1 MHGFRQ
7 LTRAD
12 LPALLD
18 LLLAANHA
26 DGNATGETLTDLEHE
41 FEDPWSDP
49 ARDAVVLANPAG
61 ALIGFGRVF
70 VNPVSNADPASA
82 AFLTYS
88 VHPDARGK
96 GLEDDLLDWLE
107 ARGRERLKGSSTH
120 RLRVAHA
127 DQLTDEI
134 DRLRRRGYRPVR
146 YYLRMR
152 RDIDA
157 SLPGAAIPD
166 GVTLR
171 AFTPE
176 WSSALWAAHAAAFA
190 GHWGY
195 VIETPAEF
203 EAYVLGSAAFRAD
216 LTVLACAGADVVAY
230 SINRVPADEN
240 ARTGVPEGVIG
251 LLGTQRAWRGRG
263 LAHALIQESL
273 RRFAAAGLQRVA
285 LTVDAENT
293 TGALGLY
300 ERLGFAVYKRVQA
313 LDLDLTGP

>member
-1 MHGFRQ
+1 MHGFRS

-61 ALIGFGRVF
+61 GLIGFGRVF
-70 VNPVSNADPASA
+70 VNPVSNIDPASA
-82 AFLTYS
+82 AFLTTS

-96 GLEDDLLDWLE
+96 GLEEDLLDWLE
-107 ARGRERLKGSSTH
+107 ARGRERLKGSATH
-120 RLRVAHA
+120 RLRIAHA

-134 DRLRRRGYRPVR
+134 DRLLRRGYRPIR
-146 YYLRMR
+146 SYFRMR
-152 RDIDA
+152 RDVDP
-157 SLPGAAIPD
+157 SLPEAAIPD

-171 AFTPE
+171 TFTPE
-176 WSSALWAAHAAAFA
+176 WSAALWAAHTAAFA
-190 GHWGY
+190 DHWGY
-195 VIETPAEF
+195 VIETPDEF
-203 EAYVLGSAAFRAD
+203 DAVVLGHSAFRAD
-216 LTVLACAGADVVAY
+216 LTVLACAGPDVVAY
-230 SINRVPADEN
+230 SINRVPVDEN
-240 ARTGVPEGVIG
+240 TRTGISEGVIG
-251 LLGTQRAWRGRG
+251 LLGTQHAWRGRG

-300 ERLGFAVYKRVQA
+300 ERLGFAMYKRVLA
-313 LDLDLTGP
+313 LDLDLTGS

>member
-1 MHGFRQ
+1 MHGFRS

-12 LPALLD
+12 LPALLK
-18 LLLAANHA
+18 LLLAANQA
-26 DGNATGETLTDLEHE
+26 DGNATGETVADLEHE

-49 ARDAVVLANPAG
+49 ARDAVVIAGPDG
-61 ALIGFGRVF
+61 ALVGFARVF
-70 VNPVSNADPASA
+70 VNPVANTDPASA

-88 VHPDARGK
+88 VHPDARGT
-96 GLEDDLLDWLE
+96 GLEEDLLDWLE
-107 ARGRERLKGSSTH
+107 ARGRERLKGSPTH

-127 DQLTDEI
+127 EQLADEI

-146 YYLRMR
+146 YYFRMR
-152 RDIDA
+152 RDIDPR
-157 SLPGAAIPD
+157 LPEVALPD
-166 GVTLR
+166 GITLR

-176 WSSALWAAHAAAFA
+176 WSSALWVAHAAAF
-190 GHWGY
+190 GDHWGY

-203 EAYVLGSAAFRAD
+203 EAYVLGNSAFRAD
-216 LTVLACAGADVVAY
+216 LTVLACVGPDVVAY

-240 ARTGVPEGVIG
+240 ARTGIREGVIG

-273 RRFAAAGLQRVA
+273 RRFAADGLQRVA